1 MSVLGP
7 LLFLIYVNDI
17 YRVSWKLNFYLFAD
31 DTNIL
36 YANSNLKSLESVV
49 NEELRKVCEWLN
61 TNKLS
66 LNTSKS
72 NFVIFHPFQRKPD
85 YNVTLKMYDNDLKIL
100 TSLERKHYVK
110 YLGVLIDSHLSWR
123 YHIEYISSKI
133 SKGVGIIARLRH
145 FVPAST
151 PLKLLWTNCMGTS
164 CQFNSEHC
172 KNELYG

>member
-17 YRVSWKLNFYLFAD
+17 YRVSSKLNFYLFAD

-151 PLKLLWTNCMGTS
+151 LLKLLWTNCMGTS